1 MSLTRLA
8 LRLASIAAVKAS
20 PALAGTKVH
29 DTGWS
34 KFDRLGEGDYS
45 PVIIISTED
54 VSVDE
59 EVSRHEA
66 DRRVDIL
73 FQIALATVDGA
84 LAVIAPDDWDTAEA
98 LLDVLEQEIDWALER
113 DETWERLVQHA
124 EHNSTVVRDAS
135 GVNKMP
141 LRLMVKS
148 CRVFKICAP
157 TPAIAPATPPSGL
170 DRWGSE
176 VAKIVRTLPA
186 GDRVRDVLEN
196 AAALTVAEQVHRLAK
211 MKFRARAAGQ
221 PNPPGDSPRV
231 DFTVDLPPPPT
242 P

>member
-20 PALAGTKVH
+20 TALAGTKVH

-34 KFDRLGEGDYS
+34 KFDRLGEGDYE

-66 DRRVDIL
+66 DRRVDLL

-84 LAVIAPDDWDTAEA
+84 LPVIAPDDWDTAEA

-113 DETWERLVQHA
+113 DEAWSRLVQHA
-124 EHNSTVVRDAS
+124 EHNSTVVRDNS

-141 LRLMVKS
+141 IRLMVKS

-157 TPAIAPATPPSGL
+157 APVIAPTAPPSGL
-170 DRWGSE
+170 DRWGPD
-176 VAKIVRTLPA
+176 VAEIVRDLPE
-186 GDRVRDVLEN
+186 GDRVRVVLEN
-196 AAALTVAEQVHRLAK
+196 AAGRTVAEQVRHLAK
-211 MKFRARAAGQ
+211 MSFRGRQIGK
-221 PNPPGDSPRV
+221 PVPPEDSPRV
-231 DFTVDLPPPPT
+231 DFSVDLPAPPT

>member
-45 PVIIISTED
+45 PVIIVSTED

-59 EVSRHEA
+59 EVSRHES
-66 DRRVDIL
+66 DRRVDLL

-84 LAVIAPDDWDTAEA
+84 LASIAPDDWDTAEA

-113 DETWERLVQHA
+113 DDAWTRLVQHA

-141 LRLMVKS
+141 IRLMVKS
-148 CRVFKICAP
+148 CRVFAICAP
-157 TPAIAPATPPSGL
+157 PPAIAPAQPPTGL
-170 DRWGSE
+170 DRWGQD
-176 VAKIVRTLPA
+176 VADIVRALPL
-186 GDRVRDVLEN
+186 GDRVRTVLEN
-196 AAALTVAEQVHRLAK
+196 AASLTVAEQVQRLAAIK
-211 MKFRARAAGQ
+211 ITARQTGK
-221 PNPPGDSPRV
+221 PVPPADSPRL
-231 DFTVDLPPPPT
+231 DLTVALPTPPT

>member
-34 KFDRLGEGDYS
+34 KFERVGEGDYS

-59 EVSRHEA
+59 EVSRHEV
-66 DRRVDIL
+66 DRRVDLL
-73 FQIALATVDGA
+73 FQIALATVDGE
-84 LAVIAPDDWDTAEA
+84 LASIAPDDWDTAEA

-113 DETWERLVQHA
+113 DLAWSRLVQHA

-141 LRLMVKS
+141 VRLMVKS
-148 CRVFKICAP
+148 CRVFAICAP
-157 TPAIAPATPPSGL
+157 PPAIAPAEPAAGL
-170 DRWGSE
+170 DRWGQD
-176 VAKIVRTLPA
+176 VANIVRALPP
-186 GDRVRDVLEN
+186 GDRVRTVLEN
-196 AAALTVAEQVHRLAK
+196 AASLTVAEQVQRLAAVK
-211 MKFRARAAGQ
+211 VTARPTGKPAAPDDTPQ
-221 PNPPGDSPRV
+221 LV
-231 DFTVDLPPPPT
+231 LTVEIPPPPT